1 MIINPIIR
9 GFNPDPSIIRIGED
23 YYIATSTFEW
33 WPGINIYHSK
43 DLVNWSLHSRPLN
56 KKCLPDLTGVPDGGG
71 IWAPC
76 LSYDGEKV
84 YLVYTVVKERGPM
97 MQTDNYLIETDDIDG
112 EWSERVYLNSIG
124 FDPSLFHDDDGKK
137 YLISLENHYEKDK
150 RFNGLY
156 IEEYDPRA
164 KKLVGGRRLLYKE
177 PGGEL
182 VEGAHI
188 YKKDGFYYL
197 LKAQGGT
204 GVRHSAQMARSRSLT
219 GEWEEDS
226 EILLHSRDDE
236 TLPLQKAG
244 HADIVDTPK
253 GDLYMVHLAS
263 RGLGGICGRETCIQR
278 VEWQE
283 GWLRLMQG
291 GSNPCVNV
299 PSEGERRAC
308 SARRYDF
315 TCEKDIFEFQSLR
328 DDLREK
334 ISFSDKGMEL
344 KGGSG
349 LNSRFDQ
356 SLLARRVDEENIEA
370 SVSVSFEPECDR
382 HMAGLV
388 FVYDTSHWHYLYITK
403 KQGRKICKVLSCDD
417 RKLIYYDNETEVNSE
432 WVMLSA
438 RLRDNKIDFFADGRI
453 VEERIDA
460 SILSDEHI
468 YLGFT
473 GAMVGVSCIDI
484 EKREKTA
491 VFKWFEYKSA
501 DSPGTPL
508 I

>member
-1 MIINPIIR
+1 MIVNPIIR

-43 DLVNWSLHSRPLN
+43 DLVNWSLHSRPIN
-56 KKCLPDLTGVPDGGG
+56 KKSLLDLTGVPDGGG

-76 LSYDGEKV
+76 LTYDGEKV

-97 MQTDNYLIETDDIDG
+97 MQTDNYLIETDDING

-137 YLISLENHYEKDK
+137 YLISLENHYEKNK

-156 IEEYDPRA
+156 IEEYNPQA

-177 PGGEL
+177 PNGEL
-182 VEGAHI
+182 VEGAHL

-204 GVRHSAQMARSRSLT
+204 GVRHSAQMARSRSLF

-226 EILLHSRDDE
+226 KILLHARDDE

-244 HADIVDTPK
+244 HADIVDTPD
-253 GDLYMVHLAS
+253 GNLYMVHLAS
-263 RGLGGICGRETCIQR
+263 RGLGGLCGRETCIQC
-278 VEWQE
+278 VTWEN
-283 GWLRLMQG
+283 GWLRLVQG
-291 GSNPCVNV
+291 GSYPYVNV
-299 PSEGERRAC
+299 LAEAERQVQNIK
-308 SARRYDF
+308 YYTF
-315 TCEKDIFEFQSLR
+315 TDEKDVFEFQSLR
-328 DDLREK
+328 DELGGK
-334 ISFSDKGMEL
+334 ILFSDKGMEL

-349 LNSRFDQ
+349 LNSHFDQ
-356 SLLARRVDEENIEA
+356 SLLARRVDEENIEV
-370 SVSVSFEPECDR
+370 SVNVSFEPDNDR
-382 HMAGLV
+382 QMTGLV
-388 FVYDTSHWHYLYITK
+388 FIYDTSHWHYLYITK
-403 KQGRKICKVLSCDD
+403 KHGKKICKVLSCDD
-417 RKLIYYDNETEVNSE
+417 RKLIYYDNEIEVNSE

-438 RLRDNKIDFFADGRI
+438 RLCDNKITFFADGKLLEDN
-453 VEERIDA
+453 VDA

-473 GAMVGVSCIDI
+473 GAMVGVNCIDM
-484 EKREKTA
+484 EKGGKSALFRS
-491 VFKWFEYKSA
+491 FEYKTKNATSC
-501 DSPGTPL
+501 
-508 I
+508 

>member
-1 MIINPIIR
+1 MIVNPIIR

-33 WPGINIYHSK
+33 WPGVNIYHSK

-56 KKCLPDLTGVPDGGG
+56 KKCLLDLTGVPDGGG

-76 LSYDGEKV
+76 LSYDGKKV

-97 MQTDNYLIETDDIDG
+97 MQTDNYLIETDDING

-156 IEEYDPRA
+156 IEEYDPQA

-177 PGGEL
+177 PNGEL
-182 VEGAHI
+182 VEGAHL

-204 GVRHSAQMARSRSLT
+204 GVRHSAQMARSKSLLCA
-219 GEWEEDS
+219 WEEDS
-226 EILLHSRDDE
+226 QILLHARDNE
-236 TLPLQKAG
+236 TLLLQKAG
-244 HADIVDTPK
+244 HADIVDTPS

-263 RGLGGICGRETCIQR
+263 RSLGGLCGRETCIQH
-278 VEWQE
+278 VAWED
-283 GWLRLMQG
+283 GWLRLADG
-291 GSNPCVNV
+291 GSYPYVNV
-299 PSEGERRAC
+299 PSEAERQVKDIEH
-308 SARRYDF
+308 YDF
-315 TCEKDIFEFQSLR
+315 TKKESIFEFQSLR
-328 DDLREK
+328 DDLTDK
-334 ISFSDKGMEL
+334 IHFSEKGMSI

-349 LNSRFDQ
+349 LNSHFDQ
-356 SLLARRVDEENIEA
+356 SLLARRVDENDIE
-370 SVSVSFEPECDR
+370 VSTCVEFCPDNDR

-388 FVYDTSHWHYLYITK
+388 FIYDTAHWHYFYITK
-403 KQGRKICKVLSCDD
+403 KDGKKVCKVLSCDN
-417 RKLIYYDNETEVNSE
+417 KMLIYYDNEKAVGENAV
-432 WVMLSA
+432 VLSA
-438 RLRDNKIDFFADGRI
+438 KLKDNKLTFLADGEL
-453 VEERIDA
+453 VADNIDA

-468 YLGFT
+468 HLGFT
-473 GAMVGVSCIDI
+473 GAMVGVNCIDI
-484 EKREKTA
+484 EKRKKA
-491 VFKWFEYKSA
+491 AIYKWFEYKSI
-501 DSPGTPL
+501 DTRNNG
-508 I
+508 

>member
-1 MIINPIIR
+1 MITNPVIR
-9 GFNPDPSIIRIGED
+9 GFNPDPSIIRIGDD

-56 KKCLPDLTGVPDGGG
+56 KKCLLDLTGVPDGGG

-76 LSYDGEKV
+76 LSYDGRKV

-97 MQTDNYLIETDDIDG
+97 MQTDNYLIETDDING

-124 FDPSLFHDDDGKK
+124 FDPSLFHDEDGKK
-137 YLISLENHYEKDK
+137 YLISLENHYKKDK

-156 IEEYDPRA
+156 IEEYNPQE

-177 PGGEL
+177 PNGEL
-182 VEGAHI
+182 VEGAHL
-188 YKKDGFYYL
+188 YKKEGFYYL

-204 GVRHSAQMARSRSLT
+204 GVRHSAQMARSRNLF
-219 GEWEEDS
+219 GEWEEDCK
-226 EILLHSRDDE
+226 ILLHARDDE
-236 TLPLQKAG
+236 AQPLQKAG
-244 HADIVDTPK
+244 HADIVDTPE

-263 RGLGGICGRETCIQR
+263 RGLGGLCGRETCIQS
-278 VEWQE
+278 VIWDD
-283 GWLRLMQG
+283 GWLRLKQG
-291 GSNPCVNV
+291 GSYPYVTV
-299 PSEGERRAC
+299 LAKAERQDKIAKQ
-308 SARRYDF
+308 YDF
-315 TCEKDIFEFQSLR
+315 TSEEDIFEFQSLR
-328 DDLREK
+328 DNLNGK
-334 ISFSDKGMEL
+334 ISFSAEGMEL

-356 SLLARRVDEENIEA
+356 SLLARRVDEENIE
-370 SVSVSFEPECDR
+370 VSVKVGFEPDCDR
-382 HMAGLV
+382 QLAGLV
-388 FVYDTSHWHYLYITK
+388 FIYDTSHWHYLYITK
-403 KQGRKICKVLSCDD
+403 KDGKKICKVLTCDNK
-417 RKLIYYDNETEVNSE
+417 RLIYYDNEVETGAEG
-432 WVMLSA
+432 VMLSA
-438 RLRDNKIDFFADGRI
+438 RLKNKKIEFFADGKT
-453 VEERIDA
+453 VEKNVDA

-491 VFKWFEYKSA
+491 TFKSFKYHSI
-501 DSPGTPL
+501 T

>member
-9 GFNPDPSIIRIGED
+9 GFNPDPSVIRIGED

-43 DLVNWSLHSRPLN
+43 DLVNWSLHSRPLS
-56 KKCLPDLTGVPDGGG
+56 KKSLLDLTGVPDGGG

-76 LSYDGEKV
+76 LTYDGKRI
-84 YLVYTVVKERGPM
+84 YLVFTVVKERGPM

-124 FDPSLFHDDDGKK
+124 FDPSLFHDNDGKK
-137 YLISLENHYEKDK
+137 YLISLENHYERNK

-156 IEEYDPRA
+156 LEEYDDSL

-177 PGGEL
+177 PNGEL
-182 VEGAHI
+182 VEGAHL
-188 YKKDGFYYL
+188 YKKDGYYYL

-204 GVRHSAQMARSRSLT
+204 GVRHSAQMARSKSLF

-226 EILLHSRDDE
+226 KILLHARDDK

-244 HADIVDTPK
+244 HADIVDTPD

-263 RGLGGICGRETCIQR
+263 RSLGGLCGRETCIQR
-278 VEWQE
+278 VVWQN
-283 GWLRLMQG
+283 GWLRLKQG
-291 GSNPCVNV
+291 GSNPYVNV
-299 PSEGERRAC
+299 PVDAERNTQTVKHYA
-308 SARRYDF
+308 F
-315 TCEKDIFEFQSLR
+315 TKKEDIFEFQSLR
-328 DDLREK
+328 DDLSGRL
-334 ISFSDKGMEL
+334 SFSDKGMTL

-349 LNSRFDQ
+349 LNSCFDQ
-356 SLLARRVDEENIEA
+356 SLIARRVDEENIE
-370 SVSVSFEPECDR
+370 VLVNVCFEADNDR
-382 HMAGLV
+382 QTAGVV
-388 FVYDTSHWHYLYITK
+388 FIYDTAHWHYLYITK
-403 KQGRKICKVLSCDD
+403 KDGKKICKVLTCDN
-417 RKLIYYDNETEVNSE
+417 RRLIYYDNEVETDLE

-438 RLRDNKIDFFADGRI
+438 TLRDNKIDFFADGKI
-453 VEERIDA
+453 VKGDIDA

-473 GAMVGVSCIDI
+473 GAMVGVNCIDI
-484 EKREKTA
+484 EKREKEA
-491 VFKWFEYKSA
+491 LFKDFEYKIMNASI
-501 DSPGTPL
+501 DK
-508 I
+508 